1 MTILIWDKSDFEIKI
16 VTTYKEVHFI
26 MLKGSVYQEDIT
38 IISLYAPSN
47 RLKLYKVKIDR
58 MKRELALKK
67 INVISITKQWN
78 RTTRSKFSNEI
89 EALKDTINQ
98 PD

>member
-1 MTILIWDKSDFEIKI
+1 
-16 VTTYKEVHFI
+16 
-26 MLKGSVYQEDIT
+26 MLLYQEDIT

-67 INVISITKQWN
+67 LMLFPLLN
-78 RTTRSKFSNEI
+78 NEI
-89 EALKDTINQ
+89 EQLDQSSVMK
-98 PD
+98 

>member
-1 MTILIWDKSDFEIKI
+1 
-16 VTTYKEVHFI
+16 
-26 MLKGSVYQEDIT
+26 MLLYQEDIT